1 MAVELPGRCVGDVG
15 CRAPVLRMNR
25 CVKHL
30 REFEQEARDR
40 SGPIGLPTNVAPK
53 QPAPLPPA
61 PVAVPSAPAKKPRE
75 RADMAEH
82 RKIVAEPPPAKYLT
96 FEEVEA
102 HRRTAPRWIWLWDL
116 LENMPSDKCA
126 LEVNLPDGLEIT
138 RFANMIRTALS
149 MQKRLN
155 DDRWSVRK
163 TMSEDSVIIT
173 KVGTWKE
180 YDAEQAALKN
190 KSKAEHA

>member
-1 MAVELPGRCVGDVG
+1 MPNVELPGRCVGEVG
-15 CRAPVLRMNR
+15 CKAPVLRMSR

-30 REFEQEARDR
+30 RQFEQETRDR
-40 SGPIGLPTNVAPK
+40 LGLPATQ
-53 QPAPLPPA
+53 QPTRPEPA
-61 PVAVPSAPAKKPRE
+61 RPEPAAVPSAPVKKQRPE

-82 RKIVAEPPPAKYLT
+82 RKIVAEPPPTKYLT

-116 LENMPSDKCA
+116 LEKMPEDKCA

-138 RFANMIRTALS
+138 RFANMIRTALG

-163 TMSEDSVIIT
+163 TMGGESVIIT

-180 YDAEQAALKN
+180 YDAEQAALKGR
-190 KSKAEHA
+190 KEE